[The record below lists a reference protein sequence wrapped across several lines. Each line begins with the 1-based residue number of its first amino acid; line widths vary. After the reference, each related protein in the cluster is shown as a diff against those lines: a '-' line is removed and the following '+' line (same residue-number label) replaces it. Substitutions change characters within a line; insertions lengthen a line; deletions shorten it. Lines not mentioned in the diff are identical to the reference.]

1 MTSLASRLEERLHPE
16 RMRILRV
23 CAGVAE
29 RRDIDLY
36 LVGGA
41 VRDVMLAP
49 ESGAGHTDVPDIDMA
64 GPGVDRGFA
73 GEVAEALGG
82 QFVAS
87 SAFGTYKLIVP
98 DTATPQTQDGELLK
112 ADGAT
117 IEIDL
122 VTSRSETYAEPGALP
137 DVSPGSVA
145 DDLARRDFS
154 VAAMC
159 VVLAPPTGS
168 DMTWGDLIDPF
179 DGEGD
184 IERKQ
189 IRVLHPGSFIDDPT
203 RIFRAVRY
211 GARLGFGLE
220 PGTGKLLR
228 SALSYIEKL
237 SGDRVRHELER
248 IFDESQPGEILAW
261 AQEMGVLKATFE
273 EMGGDADVLATA
285 EFPSGEDGHDAWTGL
300 LAYPVPPQRSQALS
314 KRLNLGSRTGR
325 VVRDVAGIR
334 FGFHGLRS
342 GLARRSEIY
351 SFLSYRSEAAI
362 RACAAATEDETLRVA
377 LNVYLDELIDVE
389 PLLTGHDI
397 QEMGVPQGPVVGQLL
412 RQLLYARLDGEVA
425 TPQDERLFVRSRV
438 ELSSGPHLADPKSE
452 T

>member
-1 MTSLASRLEERLHPE
+1 MTSLASRLEEHLHPE
-16 RMRILRV
+16 RMRVLRV

-29 RRDIDLY
+29 RRAIDLY

-41 VRDVMLAP
+41 VRDTMLAP
-49 ESGAGHTDVPDIDMA
+49 ARPSFDTGTGTGDTGTPDLDIA
-64 GPGVDRGFA
+64 GPGVDRGFVS
-73 GEVAEALGG
+73 EVAEALGG
-82 QFVAS
+82 RFVAS
-87 SAFGTYKLIVP
+87 SAFGTYKVIVP
-98 DTATPQTQDGELLK
+98 GAATPQ
-112 ADGAT
+112 AT
-117 IEIDL
+117 DEETETSDCPEIEIDL

-137 DVSPGSVA
+137 EVTPGSVA

-154 VAAMC
+154 IGAMC
-159 VVLAPPTGS
+159 MVLAPPTGS
-168 DMTWGDLIDPF
+168 DLTWGDLIDPF

-184 IERKQ
+184 IERKL
-189 IRVLHPGSFIDDPT
+189 IRVLHPESFIDDPT

-220 PGTGKLLR
+220 TGTDKLLR
-228 SALSYIEKL
+228 SALRYIERL

-248 IFDESQPGEILAW
+248 IFDEPQPGEILAW

-273 EMGGDADVLATA
+273 EMGGDAEVLVAA
-285 EFPSGEDGHDAWTGL
+285 KFPSGEDGRDAWTGL

-334 FGFHGLRS
+334 YGFHGLRS
-342 GLARRSEIY
+342 GLTRRSEIY

-377 LNVYLDELIDVE
+377 LDVYLDELIDVE
-389 PLLTGHDI
+389 PSLNGHDL

-412 RQLLYARLDGEVA
+412 QQLLYARLDGEVT
-425 TPQDERLFVRSRV
+425 TPQGERQFVQSR
-438 ELSSGPHLADPKSE
+438 LGPQTGP
-452 T
+452 